1 MDGTTQTRL
10 DAALGADDIW
20 SALYA
25 LAEEAPPDLLAAVEA
40 RYGPA
45 AEGERRHLSWLL
57 RCAGERGDPTLLR
70 LLGASEGDSAR
81 DLLYAAVQRKLRLPA
96 AELRRLAR
104 DLGEVEPLVDAMGL
118 SGDLGF
124 APFLGDLLDSKTLG
138 GRAALALGR
147 LGAREW
153 TVPVAR
159 RLPGTTGLV
168 HVAFTVALE
177 LLDDPAA
184 IPHLL
189 SALKTERI
197 PAGDLHHALVAL
209 TGRDPLLPVTPPD
222 GDYSVGIRRA
232 WQKRRPARPAAP
244 STSPVTFDSPRHAR
258 FTLDEGRGGI
268 SIDYDPPRPGSSWP
282 RWDKSLRIG
291 GQPVYR
297 VGSDCD
303 TCETTLSLLGWPTR
317 AAQEGAER
325 LRSAL
330 ADVAGLAPGILDA
343 AAPLVEQLRSG
354 HYRVHL
360 ADLALER
367 VTDPGASW
375 LTRRRA
381 LREDYEP
388 YDGEGLDDWPGTD
401 HFQLRDRIPGE
412 SPTYGVLFPSQP
424 LVALDTDTVA
434 RYTAAIAAGRRPA
447 ALALAWVRDIYVQAE
462 HPERFLV
469 AVALDGHHKLAAYAA
484 AGVPARLLL
493 LSRAEDNWGPEEGWS
508 TAFNEVLAA
517 TAGPVPQA

>member
-1 MDGTTQTRL
+1 MDGTTQARL
-10 DAALGADDIW
+10 RAALGADDIW
-20 SALYA
+20 SALFL
-25 LAEEAPPDLLAAVEA
+25 LAKEAPRDLPTAVEA
-40 RYGPA
+40 RYGQA
-45 AEGERRHLSWLL
+45 SEGERRHLSWLL
-57 RCAGERGDPTLLR
+57 RSTGERGDPVLLR
-70 LLGASEGDSAR
+70 LLGTSEGDGAR
-81 DLLYAAVQRKLRLPA
+81 DLLYTAVQRKLRLPA
-96 AELRRLAR
+96 PELRRLAR
-104 DLGEVEPLVDAMGL
+104 TLGEAAPLVDAMGL

-124 APFLGDLLDSKTLG
+124 APFLGDLLDHKTLG

-197 PAGDLHHALVAL
+197 PAGDMHHALVAL

-222 GDYSVGIRRA
+222 GDYSEGIRRA
-232 WQKRRPARPAAP
+232 WQKRRIVRPAKP
-244 STSPVTFDSPRHAR
+244 STGPVVFDSPRHAR

-268 SIDYDPPRPGSSWP
+268 SIDYDPPVPGSSWP
-282 RWDKSLRIG
+282 RWDKSLRID
-291 GQPVYR
+291 GQRVYR

-303 TCETTLSLLGWPTR
+303 TCETNLSLLGWPAR
-317 AAQEGAER
+317 AAREGADR
-325 LRSAL
+325 LRTAL
-330 ADVAGLAPGILDA
+330 ADVAGLDPGVFDA
-343 AAPLVEQLRSG
+343 AAPLIEQLRSG
-354 HYRVHL
+354 HYRAHL
-360 ADLALER
+360 ADLALDR

-375 LTRRRA
+375 LIRRRA

-388 YDGEGLDDWPGTD
+388 YDEVGLYDWPGTD
-401 HFQLRDRIPGE
+401 HFQLPDRIPGE
-412 SPTYGVLFPSQP
+412 TPTYGVLLPSQP
-424 LVALDTDTVA
+424 PDALDTDTVA
-434 RYTAAIAAGRRPA
+434 RYTAAIMAGRRPA
-447 ALALAWVRDIYVQAE
+447 ALALAWVKDIYVQAE

-469 AVALDGHHKLAAYAA
+469 AAALDGHHKLAAYAA
-484 AGVPARLLL
+484 AGIPARLLL

-508 TAFNEVLAA
+508 TAFNEVLAEI
-517 TAGPVPQA
+517 AGPVPQA